1 MASKADLLAVP
12 VKKEALTRGQQGAQ
26 TRRNADR
33 PELVSVT
40 DLGNNILSSSQLVA
54 HLHGRPEWQDCK
66 RKVCSS
72 A

>member
-26 TRRNADR
+26 TRARRNADR

-54 HLHGRPEWQDCK
+54 HLQKSAWCGRT
-66 RKVCSS
+66 SS